1 MQENT
6 CDGKVDWSVIK
17 AIVVSDIVLP
27 GIVFLLL
34 QVVGVL
40 VALVLRSRGL
50 VRRWFA
56 ALCRRL

>member
-6 CDGKVDWSVIK
+6 CDGKVDWSAIK

-40 VALVLRSRGL
+40 VALVLRSRGI
-50 VRRWFA
+50 V
-56 ALCRRL
+56 